1 MEGISTKDFLG
12 KSKKNLSS
20 LYIYS
25 NASSF
30 SRFLCEQTLL
40 ALFGWMPT
48 PAGIL
53 ARILVYKLLSPHGS
67 RVPFIEANVDI
78 KYFNKIFCG
87 RSVFVDRNCRL
98 HSSSAEI
105 HIGDNS
111 RIMFGSYL
119 CAFSSGLKEKGGI
132 FIGNGCWVG
141 IYAVLACGGAAITIG
156 DYTLIG
162 PNVTLVTGNHQF
174 KADVLIAEQ
183 AYKQLPISIGSDC
196 WIGANSVILGGVTIG
211 DHSVVA
217 AGAVVTKDVS
227 ARTIVGGV
235 PARVIES
242 IR

>member
-1 MEGISTKDFLG
+1 MEEIRTRDFLG
-12 KSKKNLSS
+12 KNRVSLFS
-20 LYIYS
+20 LYIHS
-25 NASSF
+25 NSSSL
-30 SRFLCEQTLL
+30 SRFLCEQMLL
-40 ALFGWMPT
+40 ALFGWVPS
-48 PAGIL
+48 PAGVL
-53 ARILVYKLLSPHGS
+53 ARILAYKLLLPHGS
-67 RVPFIEANVDI
+67 RAPFIETNVDI

-87 RSVFVDRNCRL
+87 RSVFIDRNCRL

-119 CAFSSGLKEKGGI
+119 CAFSSGIKERGGI

-156 DYTLIG
+156 DHTLIG

-174 KADVLIAEQ
+174 ETDVLIADQ

-196 WIGANSVILGGVTIG
+196 WIGANSVILAGVTIG

-227 ARTIVGGV
+227 PRTIVAGV